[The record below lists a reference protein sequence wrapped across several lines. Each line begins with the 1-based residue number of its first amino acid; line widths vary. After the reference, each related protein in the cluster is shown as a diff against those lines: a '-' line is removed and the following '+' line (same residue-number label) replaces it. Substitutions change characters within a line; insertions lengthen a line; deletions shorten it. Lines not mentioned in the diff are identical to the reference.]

1 MYEEIYKLLLLNS
14 RTFSGSAAKANF
26 QRIIR
31 IVHPDKNKAPE
42 AKRVA
47 QAVIKANE
55 ILNDPIKRAYYG
67 RFGTPS
73 DSEEFD
79 REEATET
86 IRLLTKL
93 LNDHE
98 REKETSSGEQSSSP
112 ENSTQS
118 GSSPADPII
127 IVDEEMDESD
137 TEVETEEPSKA
148 DKWTST
154 DDLQEFIDSQKDEEA
169 DDMETNKITKIFGLR
184 TRKGITRFKVKWS
197 QYPEPRGEPEETLI
211 KERSALRK
219 WLREVKAQSQRKFE
233 SLLKYHPNFK
243 NVL

>member
-1 MYEEIYKLLLLNS
+1 MYKLLLLS
-14 RTFSGSAAKANF
+14 PRTFSAKAAKINF

-31 IVHPDKNKAPE
+31 IVHPDKNKSPE
-42 AKRVA
+42 AKQVT

-55 ILNDPIKRAYYG
+55 TLNDPIKRAHYD

-79 REEATET
+79 QEDAANTLK
-86 IRLLTKL
+86 LLTKL
-93 LNDHE
+93 LNNHE
-98 REKETSSGEQSSSP
+98 REKETSSGETSSPP

-118 GSSPADPII
+118 GSSPEDPII
-127 IVDEEMDESD
+127 IVDEEMENETD
-137 TEVETEEPSKA
+137 TEVEMEEPTKV
-148 DKWTST
+148 DKSTTT
-154 DDLQEFIDSQKDEEA
+154 DDLQEFIDTQNEDEEE
-169 DDMETNKITKIFGLR
+169 MEENKITKIFGLR
-184 TRKGITRFKVKWS
+184 TRKGVTRFKVQWS